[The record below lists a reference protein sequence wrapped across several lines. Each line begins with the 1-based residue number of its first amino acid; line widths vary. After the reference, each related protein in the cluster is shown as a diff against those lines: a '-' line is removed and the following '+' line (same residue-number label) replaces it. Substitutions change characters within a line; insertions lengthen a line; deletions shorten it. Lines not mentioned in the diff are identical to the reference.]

1 MSDIWQQLREKK
13 ALDDVLRAG
22 IIAESGTRGTKALDA
37 VDRNRVKKYL
47 DFFVVTGSTGEHVV
61 SENVCTCRDFA
72 FRQKPCWHLI
82 AVRIAEA
89 TGSFETI
96 GAWYQENWKNRGTPR
111 Q

>member
-1 MSDIWQQLREKK
+1 MSDLWQQLYGKK
-13 ALDDVLRAG
+13 ALDDALR
-22 IIAESGTRGTKALDA
+22 TRIVTEYGSRGAKALDA
-37 VDRNRVKKYL
+37 IDHQLVKKYL

-89 TGSFETI
+89 TGTFETI
-96 GAWYQENWKNRGTPR
+96 DAWYQEHWKK
-111 Q
+111 